1 MTVSRDLTCDEIRDL
16 APLFVTGALDPDQMD
31 AVRAHLADCDDAHDE
46 VLQLGEAATALLE
59 LAEPAEPSAALKDRL
74 LAAAAADLVAGRPS
88 SVATGGAASVSRAPS
103 PSTAP
108 VAAEPVH
115 LDVERERRRAR
126 LATILA
132 AAAVIVAVVLG
143 ASNLLLRQDLST
155 AQAYRTGV
163 EQALALA
170 GQPGSVVAVL
180 SGEGGAVSGLAVVGA
195 DGTTQMAMRGLAP
208 TSGSQV
214 YTSWAIVG
222 NAAPVPIG
230 EFTVGGDGVA
240 VTTARAPGAAPGAT
254 LALTLEPRTGA
265 TTPTLPIV
273 ASGVTRAPTS

>member
-1 MTVSRDLTCDEIRDL
+1 MTASRDLSCDEIRDL

-59 LAEPAEPSAALKDRL
+59 IAEPVEPPAALKDRL
-74 LAAAAADLVAGRPS
+74 LAAATADLAAGRHPS
-88 SVATGGAASVSRAPS
+88 VRTGEATSVSPS
-103 PSTAP
+103 PTPSAT
-108 VAAEPVH
+108 VAAEPVR

-163 EQALALA
+163 DQALALA
-170 GQPGSVVAVL
+170 AQPGSVVAVL

-195 DGTTQMAMRGLAP
+195 DGTAQMAMRGLPP
-208 TSGSQV
+208 TSGTQV

-222 NAAPVPIG
+222 SAAPVPIG

-240 VTTARAPGAAPGAT
+240 VTTAKAPGAAPGAT